1 MPLKSKKW
9 ELHKIK
15 GIIVAVF
22 LLEEMMKRNILMIMA
37 GMVIMLLNSS
47 CSTSVKFAYNQA
59 DWLILKQISD
69 FACLEKKQKNT
80 LEGEI
85 KGFMLWHRKEE
96 LPVYAATINE
106 FAGSLE
112 KGSVT
117 KESFDKMNVF
127 FELTQKKTT
136 DKIKNFGID
145 FVMNLST
152 EQISCSL
159 EKFEKSAS
167 ERKKELEMDRDKY
180 MKKQKKEMIKQA
192 KSFLGSVTDE
202 QIAMID
208 TVLAPQEEEKIASE
222 ASDRKKEYMK
232 TVLLMPNTPEKR
244 TKIVELIE
252 NPYAFYNEKEIELM
266 KKRRER
272 SKEGFWKLS
281 QTLTEKQRIYLAKE
295 LRKYSKAFS
304 ELSQEK

>member
-1 MPLKSKKW
+1 M
-9 ELHKIK
+9 EKI
-15 GIIVAVF
+15 
-22 LLEEMMKRNILMIMA
+22 MKRNVLIIVSGLMF
-37 GMVIMLLNSS
+37 MLLNSA

-85 KGFMLWHRKEE
+85 KGFMSWHRSDE
-96 LPVYAATINE
+96 LPVYAASIND

-112 KGSVT
+112 KGPVT
-117 KESFDKMNVF
+117 KESFDKMFVF
-127 FELTQKKTT
+127 IESTQKKTA

-145 FVMNLST
+145 FVMDLSS

-159 EKFEKSAS
+159 EKFEKSAR

-202 QIAMID
+202 QVAMID
-208 TVLAPQEEEKIASE
+208 TVLAPQEEEKLAEAASE
-222 ASDRKKEYMK
+222 RKKEYMK
-232 TVLLMPNTPEKR
+232 TVLFMPKSDEK
-244 TKIVELIE
+244 KKKLLELIDD
-252 NPYAFYNEKEIELM
+252 PYAFYNETEKELM

-272 SKEGFWKLS
+272 SKDGFWKLS

-295 LRKYSKAFS
+295 LRKYSKAFL